1 MNENTLFKEHLML
14 ALLLEVDQY
23 NEKYASMGEKA
34 LLQWYEADSDKDM
47 DSKSACI
54 PKKKKKREISCK

>member
-1 MNENTLFKEHLML
+1 MFERLQD
-14 ALLLEVDQY
+14 EVDQY